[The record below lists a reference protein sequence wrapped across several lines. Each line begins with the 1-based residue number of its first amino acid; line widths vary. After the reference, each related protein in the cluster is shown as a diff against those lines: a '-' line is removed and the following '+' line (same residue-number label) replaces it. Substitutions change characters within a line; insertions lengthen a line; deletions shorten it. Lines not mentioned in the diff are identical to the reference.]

1 MSQQALSATLSAIEP
16 DTLYTQTELAP
27 VLRKSLAW
35 FERSRW
41 AGTGPAYV
49 KVGRQPLYR
58 GSDVLAWLDARTRTS
73 TSDKGAA

>member
-1 MSQQALSATLSAIEP
+1 MPQQALTAIEP
-16 DTLYTQTELAP
+16 DALYTQTELAP

-35 FERSRW
+35 FERARW

-58 GSDVLAWLDARTRTS
+58 GSDVLAWLDARTRVS
-73 TSDKGAA
+73 TSDRGSA

>member
-1 MSQQALSATLSAIEP
+1 MSQQALSAIEP
-16 DTLYTQTELAP
+16 DALYTQTELAP

-41 AGTGPAYV
+41 AGTGPAFI

-58 GSDVLAWLDARTRTS
+58 GRDVLAWLDSNTRTS
-73 TSDKGAA
+73 TADRGSA

>member
-1 MSQQALSATLSAIEP
+1 MSQQTVSAIQP
-16 DTLYTQTELAP
+16 DALYTQTELAP

-41 AGTGPAYV
+41 AGNGPRYV

-58 GSDVLAWLDARTRTS
+58 GRDVLDWLDAQTRAS
-73 TSDKGAA
+73 TSDRGRA